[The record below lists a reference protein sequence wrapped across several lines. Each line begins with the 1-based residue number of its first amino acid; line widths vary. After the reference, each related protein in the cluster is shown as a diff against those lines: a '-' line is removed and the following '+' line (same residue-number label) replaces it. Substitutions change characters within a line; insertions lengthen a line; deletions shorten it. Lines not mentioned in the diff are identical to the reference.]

1 MAALREVHRDSVL
14 SAEKSEQTSSHFSDQ
29 RRPHVGVIY
38 LVAWDLDTTQRMK
51 FYRGY
56 NRLVGGK
63 WRKEGT
69 LSVREFSDK
78 ALAEKVHALA
88 SKYGRSKI
96 WEAREVVA

>member
-1 MAALREVHRDSVL
+1 MTLELQSNA
-14 SAEKSEQTSSHFSDQ
+14 SEDFNATNYGISIVSQVNAN
-29 RRPHVGVIY
+29 PVVY

-56 NRLVGGK
+56 DRLVGDK

-78 ALAEKVHALA
+78 ALAERVHALA
-88 SKYGRSKI
+88 KRYGRSKM